1 MDMKQRRG
9 EESRTEI
16 DELRVLDA
24 EEYTELKIKLETEIQ
39 TREQYLQEVI
49 GVFTLL
55 TFLA

>member
-1 MDMKQRRG
+1 MKQRRG